1 MDDMEQVQSAV
12 ESAWTEEESP
22 VQETEAEAAPPA
34 DQPEGEQKETQAQP
48 AAEEQQADQPELFTI
63 KNRDETRQVTRE
75 QLVAMAQ
82 KGLDYDTVREER
94 DQLRQYRQDA
104 DPALELVRSYA
115 QRNGMTVGDY
125 LDYCRKQELVA
136 GGMTEQAA
144 SERVNLEK
152 ERADLNR
159 QRAEIEAHQ
168 QRQTSVLQRAKEQ
181 SQARQKDIESFYR
194 AYPNVDPKSIPPEVW
209 ASVRSGET
217 LTNAYTMHENR
228 RLKAELAA
236 EQKNKKN
243 AAATPGSLGGETA
256 DSKASLI
263 AKYWDEAD

>member
-82 KGLDYDTVREER
+82 KGWDYDTVREER

-125 LDYCRKQELVA
+125 LDYCQNRSLL
-136 GGMTEQAA
+136 QA
-144 SERVNLEK
+144 V
-152 ERADLNR
+152 
-159 QRAEIEAHQ
+159 
-168 QRQTSVLQRAKEQ
+168 
-181 SQARQKDIESFYR
+181 
-194 AYPNVDPKSIPPEVW
+194 
-209 ASVRSGET
+209 
-217 LTNAYTMHENR
+217 
-228 RLKAELAA
+228 
-236 EQKNKKN
+236 
-243 AAATPGSLGGETA
+243 
-256 DSKASLI
+256 
-263 AKYWDEAD
+263 